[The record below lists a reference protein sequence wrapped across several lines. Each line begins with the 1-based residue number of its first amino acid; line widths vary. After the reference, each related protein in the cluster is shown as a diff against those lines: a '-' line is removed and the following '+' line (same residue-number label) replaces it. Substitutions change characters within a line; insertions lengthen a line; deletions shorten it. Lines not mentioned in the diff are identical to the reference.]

1 MMKGKVI
8 LARAEHDA
16 PLMVLVSP
24 CWRRLS
30 LKRLCKMTFL
40 IGVLIGVVCYS
51 PQAIGQSADA
61 ASQEEVALQLKWCH
75 GFQFA
80 GYYAAQEKGYYR
92 EEGLDVAISEASPS
106 HLALDA
112 VLSGDA
118 EYGVWDGALLNERLS
133 GKPVVVLAVI
143 FQHSP
148 YIVLSRKDA
157 GISVPS
163 DLIGRRVMIEDGYSD
178 FEELKFSGLE
188 VYGVPGLW
196 CREYNDWHIPNL
208 IIEEIEGVTIA
219 AAHSETSLNHKARAA
234 DIVLTGHTHHA
245 SMAEAG
251 RAIYLNPGHLKNIS
265 SRGVYASFASIA
277 IDGDKIRVTIHE
289 MTGDPRQTEEFSLQ
303 TR

>member
-1 MMKGKVI
+1 M
-8 LARAEHDA
+8 
-16 PLMVLVSP
+16 
-24 CWRRLS
+24 
-30 LKRLCKMTFL
+30 L
-40 IGVLIGVVCYS
+40 IGVLSDTHGNRELMFAAVVF
-51 PQAIGQSADA
+51 
-61 ASQEEVALQLKWCH
+61 LQQM
-75 GFQFA
+75 GAERFF
-80 GYYAAQEKGYYR
+80 
-92 EEGLDVAISEASPS
+92 
-106 HLALDA
+106 HL
-112 VLSGDA
+112 GD
-118 EYGVWDGALLNERLS
+118 D
-133 GKPVVVLAVI
+133 
-143 FQHSP
+143 
-148 YIVLSRKDA
+148 
-157 GISVPS
+157 
-163 DLIGRRVMIEDGYSD
+163 YSD